1 MSLGPTCGTLL
12 MTANDGRVR
21 DFRRSQQPH
30 VRVVARGS
38 LQRPWSVLAVRRRL
52 PWFARLRIRKEPET
66 AYGDY
71 SADQKDGLRRQTNRR
86 RHTREVLLCACGQAP
101 VNHPASVSERVW
113 RVIVTW
119 CMSCAK
125 FKLNCSTATRPSS
138 GQPWPQAKHHN
149 PSAITQYCTI
159 AIPTPTGW
167 VPAPTDRLL
176 L

>member
-1 MSLGPTCGTLL
+1 
-12 MTANDGRVR
+12 
-21 DFRRSQQPH
+21 
-30 VRVVARGS
+30 
-38 LQRPWSVLAVRRRL
+38 VRRRL

-167 VPAPTDRLL
+167 VPAPPIACFCESHNNNPFLPTKFSPIGSNLMHQLSVADVLEL
-176 L
+176 DPGQS